1 MKNAVGRGDAR
12 TPGEVT
18 PTDGRSAT
26 MKLRGRIAAFDY
38 SSDPGQYRL
47 AACWRKNNANRA
59 ATCGASYTCEEDG
72 GRNMDIRKITDE
84 LSVAPQIQAED
95 VAAIAAAG
103 FRAVICNRP
112 DGESSDQPCCEDI
125 AAAVAAQ
132 GLAWRTQPVRSGSI
146 TQADIQAFSALL
158 AELPK
163 PVLAYCRSGTRCAML
178 WCLSQAGTRPLPDIL
193 QRAQAAGYDMSAV
206 MQRAVG
212 PD

>member
-1 MKNAVGRGDAR
+1 MIQRDCDR
-12 TPGEVT
+12 T
-18 PTDGRSAT
+18 SS
-26 MKLRGRIAAFDY
+26 AFDY
-38 SSDPGQYRL
+38 PADPGQYRVDAYG
-47 AACWRKNNANRA
+47 AAKNTLDGNGAAPAWRDK
-59 ATCGASYTCEEDG
+59 DG
-72 GRNMDIRKITDE
+72 GKLMDIRKITDE

-112 DGESSDQPCCEDI
+112 DGESTDQPCCEDI

-132 GLAWRTQPVRSGSI
+132 GLAWRTQPVRSGGI
-146 TQADIQAFSALL
+146 TQADVEAFGALL

-163 PVLAYCRSGTRCAML
+163 PMLAYCRSGTRCAML